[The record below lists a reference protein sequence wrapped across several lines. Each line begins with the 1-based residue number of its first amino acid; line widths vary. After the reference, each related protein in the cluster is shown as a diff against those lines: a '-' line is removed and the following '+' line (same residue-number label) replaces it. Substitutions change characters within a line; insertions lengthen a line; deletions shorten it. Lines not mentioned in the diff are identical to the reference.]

1 MPISSTTS
9 QENASATANSAVRSI
24 DVWTLLGLAML
35 GVRLVQGW
43 VYWGG
48 ASRRLIYS
56 VGKLDP
62 SASGY
67 MAHKMNAAMPGA
79 IFGSGEA
86 LSSLLHH
93 PTLLYISII
102 LFTLVE
108 LLVGL
113 GLIFG
118 FMTRFFGLVSV
129 GLAVS
134 LMLMFGWLGSTCVDE
149 WTMASNSFAMGLGIM
164 IAGGG
169 SWWSLDHWVA
179 KKYPGLA
186 RRSWFPWLFSGPLP
200 VVTVTRFA
208 KLFGIFAIVFCVGFY
223 GYLRG
228 AVYSPL
234 TARTNPK
241 HHHLA
246 LTQPVLSSSGDLTL
260 SAYVDAGPDTQGAYV
275 IQATVVD
282 ARGQVVETWDG
293 MALSKL
299 AKAGFANEYKYSVF
313 KPTKYGFVG
322 VVGARARISLPHQ
335 GLLTLAPGNYQ
346 AIFLGIDGK
355 QWKTSVVAGAQ

>member
-1 MPISSTTS
+1 MPVSSTAAQGAVTGP
-9 QENASATANSAVRSI
+9 ASSTMRNTDMR
-24 DVWTLLGLAML
+24 TLLGLTML

-62 SASGY
+62 SSSAY
-67 MAHKMNAAMPGA
+67 MGHKMNTAIPGA
-79 IFGSGEA
+79 VFGTSDA
-86 LSSLLHH
+86 LSNLLHH
-93 PTLLYISII
+93 PTLLQVSII

-118 FMTRFFGLVSV
+118 LMTRFFGLVSV

-134 LMLMFGWLGSTCVDE
+134 LMLLFGWLGSTCVDE

-164 IAGGG
+164 LAGGG
-169 SWWSLDHWVA
+169 SGWSLDHWLA

-186 RRSWFPWLFSGPLP
+186 RRTWFPWLFSGPLP

-208 KLFGIFAIVFCVGFY
+208 KLFGILAIVFCVGFY

-234 TARTNPK
+234 SARTNPK
-241 HHHLA
+241 HHHVA
-246 LTQPVLSSSGDLTL
+246 LTQPILSSSGDLTL

-275 IQATVVD
+275 IQASVVD
-282 ARGQVVETWDG
+282 ARGQMVEAWDG
-293 MALSKL
+293 KALSDLPKTS
-299 AKAGFANEYKYSVF
+299 FDNEYNYSVF
-313 KPTKYGFVG
+313 KPTKYGFAG
-322 VVGARARISLPHQ
+322 VVGARATISLPHQ
-335 GLLTLAPGNYQ
+335 GSLTLAPGNYQ
-346 AIFLGIDGK
+346 VIFLGIDGK
-355 QWKTSVVAGAQ
+355 QWKTHVEVGA

>member
-1 MPISSTTS
+1 MPVSSTAV
-9 QENASATANSAVRSI
+9 QETATAPVPPAVRNT
-24 DVWTLLGLAML
+24 DTWMLLGLAML

-62 SASGY
+62 SSSGY
-67 MAHKMNAAMPGA
+67 MAHKMNTAIPGA
-79 IFGSGEA
+79 IFGSGDA
-86 LSSLLHH
+86 LSALLHH
-93 PTLLYISII
+93 PTLLYLSII
-102 LFTLVE
+102 VFTLVE
-108 LLVGL
+108 VLVGL

-118 FMTRFFGLVSV
+118 FMTRFFGLISV

-169 SWWSLDHWVA
+169 SWWSLDYWVA
-179 KKYPGLA
+179 KKCPRLA
-186 RRSWFPWLFSGPLP
+186 RRAWFPWLFSGPLP

-208 KLFGIFAIVFCVGFY
+208 KLFGILAIVFAVGFY

-228 AVYSPL
+228 AVFSPL
-234 TARTNPK
+234 AARTNPK

-246 LTQPVLSSSGDLTL
+246 LTKPVLSSSGDLTL

-275 IQATVVD
+275 IQASVVD
-282 ARGQVVETWDG
+282 ERGQAVETWDG
-293 MALSKL
+293 KTLSELPKT
-299 AKAGFANEYKYSVF
+299 GFANEYKYSVF
-313 KPTKYGFVG
+313 KPTQYGFVG
-322 VVGARARISLPHQ
+322 VVGARATISLPHQ
-335 GLLTLAPGNYQ
+335 GEVKLVPGTYQ

-355 QWKTSVVAGAQ
+355 QWKTNVVVGA

>member
-1 MPISSTTS
+1 MSVSSVATK
-9 QENASATANSAVRSI
+9 EAVPVSAPSAPNTDI
-24 DVWTLLGLAML
+24 WTLLGLAML

-43 VYWGG
+43 VYWAG

-56 VGKLDP
+56 TGKLDP
-62 SASGY
+62 GSSGY
-67 MAHKMNAAMPGA
+67 MAHKMNEAIPGA
-79 IFGSGEA
+79 IFGSGDA
-86 LSSLLHH
+86 LSALLHH
-93 PTLLYISII
+93 PTLLHVSII
-102 LFTLVE
+102 IFTLVE

-118 FMTRFFGLVSV
+118 FMTRFFGLISV

-149 WTMASNSFAMGLGIM
+149 WTMAANSFAMGLGIM

-179 KKYPGLA
+179 KKWPRLA

-200 VVTVTRFA
+200 VVSVTRFA
-208 KLFGIFAIVFCVGFY
+208 KLFGILAIVFAVGFY

-228 AVYSPL
+228 AVFSPL
-234 TARTNPK
+234 AARTNPK

-246 LTQPVLSSSGDLTL
+246 LTKPVLSSSGDLTL

-275 IQATVVD
+275 IQVSVVD
-282 ARGQVVETWDG
+282 EHGQALETWDG
-293 MALSKL
+293 KALSELPKT
-299 AKAGFANEYKYSVF
+299 GFANEYKYSVF
-313 KPTKYGFVG
+313 KPTQYGFVG
-322 VVGARARISLPHQ
+322 VLGARATISLPHQ
-335 GLLTLAPGNYQ
+335 GTLKLAPGTYQ
-346 AIFLGIDGK
+346 AVFLGIDGK
-355 QWKTSVVAGAQ
+355 QWKTHVAVGA

>member
-1 MPISSTTS
+1 MLVSSTTT
-9 QENASATANSAVRSI
+9 QEIGTTSANPAMRNP
-24 DVWTLLGLAML
+24 DMWTLLGLTML

-62 SASGY
+62 GSSAY
-67 MAHKMNAAMPGA
+67 MGHKMNTTIPGA
-79 IFGSGEA
+79 IFGTGEA
-86 LSSLLHH
+86 LSNLLHH
-93 PTLLYISII
+93 PTLLHVSII

-118 FMTRFFGLVSV
+118 FMTRFFGLISV

-179 KKYPGLA
+179 KKCPRLA
-186 RRSWFPWLFSGPLP
+186 RRAWFPWIFSGPLP
-200 VVTVTRFA
+200 VVAVTRFA
-208 KLFGIFAIVFCVGFY
+208 KLFGILAIVFTVGFY

-241 HHHLA
+241 NHHIA
-246 LTQPVLSSSGDLTL
+246 LTKPVLSSSGDLTL
-260 SAYVDAGPDTQGAYV
+260 AAYVDAGPDTQGAYV
-275 IQATVVD
+275 IQASVVD
-282 ARGQVVETWDG
+282 ARGQMVEVWDG
-293 MALSKL
+293 KVLSEL
-299 AKAGFANEYKYSVF
+299 AKTGFANEYNYSVF

-322 VVGARARISLPHQ
+322 VVGARATIALLHQ
-335 GLLTLAPGNYQ
+335 GSLTLAPGNYQ

-355 QWKTSVVAGAQ
+355 QWKTNVEVGA

>member
-1 MPISSTTS
+1 MPNPST
-9 QENASATANSAVRSI
+9 ATRETMTAPANPVVRNT
-24 DVWTLLGLAML
+24 DMWTLLGLAML

-62 SASGY
+62 DSSAY
-67 MAHKMNAAMPGA
+67 MAHKMNAAIPGA
-79 IFGSGEA
+79 IFGTGDA
-86 LSSLLHH
+86 LSALLHH
-93 PTLLYISII
+93 PTLLYVSII

-200 VVTVTRFA
+200 IVTVTRFA
-208 KLFGIFAIVFCVGFY
+208 KLFGILAIVFCVGFY

-241 HHHLA
+241 HHHVA
-246 LTQPVLSSSGDLTL
+246 LTQPILSASGDLTL
-260 SAYVDAGPDTQGAYV
+260 TAYVDAGPDTQGAYV
-275 IQATVVD
+275 IQASVVD

-293 MALSKL
+293 KALSELPKTR
-299 AKAGFANEYKYSVF
+299 FANEYKYSVF

-322 VVGARARISLPHQ
+322 VVGARATISLPHQ
-335 GLLTLAPGNYQ
+335 GEMKLVPGTYQ
-346 AIFLGIDGK
+346 AILLGIDGK
-355 QWKTSVVAGAQ
+355 QWKTGVEVGA

>member
-1 MPISSTTS
+1 MSDSSPTTR
-9 QENASATANSAVRSI
+9 ETTAAAADPTMRNI
-24 DVWTLLGLAML
+24 DMWTLLGLTML

-62 SASGY
+62 SSSAY
-67 MAHKMNAAMPGA
+67 MGHKMNTAIPGA
-79 IFGSGEA
+79 IFGTGDA
-86 LSSLLHH
+86 LSALLHH
-93 PTLLYISII
+93 PTLLYGAII
-102 LFTLVE
+102 IFTLVE

-113 GLIFG
+113 GLVFG
-118 FMTRFFGLVSV
+118 FMTRFFGLISV
-129 GLAVS
+129 GLAIS

-179 KKYPGLA
+179 KKFPRLA
-186 RRSWFPWLFSGPLP
+186 RHAWFPWIFSGPLP
-200 VVTVTRFA
+200 VVVVTRFA
-208 KLFGIFAIVFCVGFY
+208 KLFGIFAIVFAVGFY
-223 GYLRG
+223 SYLRG

-234 TARTNPK
+234 VARTNPK
-241 HHHLA
+241 NHHIA
-246 LTQPVLSSSGDLTL
+246 LSKPVLSSSGNL
-260 SAYVDAGPDTQGAYV
+260 SLVAYVDAGPDTQGAYV
-275 IQATVVD
+275 IQASIVD
-282 ARGQVVETWDG
+282 ASGHVVETWG
-293 MALSKL
+293 GKVLSEL
-299 AKAGFANEYKYSVF
+299 AKTELSNEYSYSLF

-322 VVGARARISLPHQ
+322 ALGARATISLPHQ
-335 GLLTLAPGNYQ
+335 GLLTLAPGNYR

-355 QWKTSVVAGAQ
+355 QWKTQVVVGMQ

>member
-1 MPISSTTS
+1 MPDSSTTTRGS
-9 QENASATANSAVRSI
+9 MTASANPTMRNT
-24 DVWTLLGLAML
+24 DMWTLLGLAML

-62 SASGY
+62 SSSAY
-67 MAHKMNAAMPGA
+67 MGHKMNTTIPGA
-79 IFGSGEA
+79 IFGTGDA
-86 LSSLLHH
+86 LSALLHH

-113 GLIFG
+113 GLIIG
-118 FMTRFFGLVSV
+118 FMTRFFGLISV
-129 GLAVS
+129 GLAAS

-149 WTMASNSFAMGLGIM
+149 WTMSSSSFAMGLGIM

-169 SWWSLDHWVA
+169 SWGSLDHWVA
-179 KKYPGLA
+179 KKYPGFA
-186 RRSWFPWLFSGPLP
+186 SRAWFPWIFSGPLP

-208 KLFGIFAIVFCVGFY
+208 KLFGILAIVFCVGFY

-241 HHHLA
+241 HHHVA

-275 IQATVVD
+275 IQASVVD
-282 ARGQVVETWDG
+282 AHGKMVQTWDG
-293 MALSKL
+293 KALSELPKTS
-299 AKAGFANEYKYSVF
+299 FTNEYKYSVF

-322 VVGARARISLPHQ
+322 VVGARATISLPHQ
-335 GLLTLAPGNYQ
+335 GEVKLVPGTYQ
-346 AIFLGIDGK
+346 VIFLGIDGK
-355 QWKTSVVAGAQ
+355 QWKTNVEVGA